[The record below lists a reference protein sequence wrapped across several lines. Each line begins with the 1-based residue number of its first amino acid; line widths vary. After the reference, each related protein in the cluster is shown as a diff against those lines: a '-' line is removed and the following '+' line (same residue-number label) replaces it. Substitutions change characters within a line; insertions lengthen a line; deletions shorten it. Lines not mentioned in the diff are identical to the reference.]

1 MTTNLGDEAMV
12 VAALTALTRE
22 VQGLREDVRGERK
35 GRHITTALAAAVFTL
50 ALFVGGAWGASIR
63 REATLTCDSRTIARA
78 DIRGAIS
85 ASTDELARYADLSP
99 VERQEVSTRIAK
111 RVFEEYGPPDC

>member
-1 MTTNLGDEAMV
+1 VTIEPEQPLIA
-12 VAALTALTRE
+12 AALHSLAQE
-22 VQGLREDVRGERK
+22 VAGLREDVRSERK
-35 GRHITTALAAAVFTL
+35 GRHITTALAAAVFTA

-63 REATLTCDSRTIARA
+63 RDATLTCESRTIARS

-85 ASTDELARYADLSP
+85 ASTDELARYAELTP
-99 VERQEVSTRIAK
+99 AERSEVSKRIAD